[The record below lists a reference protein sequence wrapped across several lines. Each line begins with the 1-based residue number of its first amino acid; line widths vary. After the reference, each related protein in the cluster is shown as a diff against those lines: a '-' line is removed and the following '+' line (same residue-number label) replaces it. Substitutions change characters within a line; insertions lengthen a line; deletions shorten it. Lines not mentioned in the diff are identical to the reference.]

1 MAEKKAIRAGAA
13 ALIAIRAEIAGAAE
27 AMLQEHLES
36 ELQIDEVDWRSLCER
51 LHRSLEE
58 NIFRADP
65 PRREGYLR
73 ALAVLLE
80 MTENGCQPASGW
92 TPREALALTRGGFET
107 PYPPPARTAEAR
119 AATEAVERDWR
130 AAVSAAMAAA
140 AEGQRRAAAERASA
154 RAIQTEMA
162 AARMKLGACMSARE
176 YPGKL
181 NEMLGYVLTGIR
193 NAISGRAFPGCSIDE
208 ESRMEVEVAL
218 EEIRS
223 AVRSAVYSVD
233 PAPRTAAEGE
243 LRALQIKASRSDAN
257 FQSFLDNVDKKK
269 RAIRKGGRDDR
280 RAPAIRRAAS

>member
-107 PYPPPARTAEAR
+107 PCPPPARTAEAR
-119 AATEAVERDWR
+119 AAADAIKRD
-130 AAVSAAMAAA
+130 
-140 AEGQRRAAAERASA
+140 RRAAEMVEIAERAERERRTESE
-154 RAIQTEMA
+154 RAEAWAIDTEMA
-162 AARMKLGACMSARE
+162 TARFNLGACMSAHD
-176 YPGKL
+176 YPAKL
-181 NEMLGYVLTGIR
+181 NEFLGYTLTAIR

-208 ESRMEVEVAL
+208 ESRMEVEAAL
-218 EEIRS
+218 GEIRS
-223 AVRSAVYSVD
+223 IVKSAVYSVD
-233 PAPRTAAEGE
+233 PAPRAAAEAE
-243 LRALQIKASRSDAN
+243 LRALQVRASRGDPDFQTFLAN
-257 FQSFLDNVDKKK
+257 VATRK
-269 RAIRKGGRDDR
+269 RAVRRRGRE
-280 RAPAIRRAAS
+280 